1 VKRGKGGSKREG
13 GGGHSGGSRGS
24 GPPGRGRRP
33 DRHRR
38 RVGARE
44 LALQILLAAEG
55 RGAYTDRLLETR
67 LRESGLGGSDAALAT
82 SLVQGTLRH
91 RALLDHHVA
100 ALTKDGFERLP
111 AAIRSALRLGA
122 YQILVLT
129 RIPHSA
135 AVDESVELAKR
146 YGHPGTAGLVNAV
159 LRRLAAGERAP
170 LPDRD
175 QDPAAYL
182 SVAHSH
188 PRWLAERWF
197 ARYGFDEAEA
207 LLRADNVEP
216 SVSVRANALRLRP
229 DRLPEYLRAEGMD
242 PVPGP
247 NGGPVFLLAGGYV
260 ASRSPLFRVGV
271 LSLQDEA
278 EACVP
283 LLLDPEPGERVLDLC
298 AAPGGKASQIAER
311 VAPDGMLVAVEVQPG
326 RARALR
332 ENLTTRLRL
341 PRAEVVI
348 ADGRVPPFRDA
359 TFDRVLLDAPCT
371 GLGVLRRRADAR
383 WRKEE
388 ASIATLA
395 ALQKELL
402 ERAAA
407 LTRPGGVLVYSVCS
421 LEPEET
427 DSVVEPF
434 LSSHPEFRREDARP
448 FLPPAFAGPEPV
460 FRAFP
465 HRHGTDG
472 VYAAR
477 LKRRGSRTD
486 G

>member
-1 VKRGKGGSKREG
+1 MKRGGRPPAP
-13 GGGHSGGSRGS
+13 
-24 GPPGRGRRP
+24 GPGRRP

-67 LRESGLGGSDAALAT
+67 LRESGLSGSDSALAT

-91 RALLDHHVA
+91 RALLDHHLS
-100 ALTKDGFERLP
+100 ALARDGIDRLP
-111 AAIRSALRLGA
+111 AAIRTALRLGA

-129 RIPHSA
+129 RIPMSA

-146 YGHPGTAGLVNAV
+146 YGHPGTAGLTNAI

-170 LPDRD
+170 LPDREG
-175 QDPAAYL
+175 DPVGYL
-182 SVAHSH
+182 AVAHSH
-188 PRWLAERWF
+188 PAWLVERWH
-197 ARYGFDEAEA
+197 ARYGLDETEA

-216 SVSVRANALRLRP
+216 SVSVRPNAHRIQPERLVELLRS
-229 DRLPEYLRAEGMD
+229 EGMD
-242 PVPGP
+242 PAPGP
-247 NGGPVFLLAGGYV
+247 NGGPVFLLPGGYV
-260 ASRSPLFRVGV
+260 ASRSPLFRDGL

-283 LLLDPEPGERVLDLC
+283 LLLDPRPGERVLDLC

-311 VAPDGMLVAVEVQPG
+311 VARDGLLVAMEVQPG

-332 ENLTTRLRL
+332 ENLVSRLRM
-341 PRAEVVI
+341 PNVEVVC
-348 ADGRVPPFRDA
+348 ADGRFPPFHPE

-388 ASIATLA
+388 RGIETLA
-395 ALQKELL
+395 ALQKDLL
-402 ERAAA
+402 AQAAA

-421 LEPEET
+421 PEPEET
-427 DSVVEPF
+427 DLVVDPF
-434 LSSHPEFRREDARP
+434 LSSHPEFSMEDARP
-448 FLPPAFAGPEPV
+448 FLPPAFAGAEPV

-477 LKRRGSRTD
+477 MRRRGTGRTD

>member
-1 VKRGKGGSKREG
+1 
-13 GGGHSGGSRGS
+13 
-24 GPPGRGRRP
+24 
-33 DRHRR
+33 
-38 RVGARE
+38 VGARE

-67 LRESGLGGSDAALAT
+67 LRESGLAGNDAALAT

-100 ALTKDGFERLP
+100 ALVRDGIDRLP
-111 AAIRSALRLGA
+111 AAIRTALRLGA

-129 RIPHSA
+129 RIPTSA

-146 YGHPGTAGLVNAV
+146 YGHPGTAGLTNAV

-175 QDPAAYL
+175 SDPVSYLAA
-182 SVAHSH
+182 AHSH
-188 PRWLAERWF
+188 PRWLVERWLG
-197 ARYGFDEAEA
+197 RYGLDDAEA
-207 LLRADNVEP
+207 LMRADNAEP
-216 SVSVRANALRLRP
+216 AVSVRPNAHRIRPGQLEDLLRS
-229 DRLPEYLRAEGMD
+229 EGMD
-242 PVPGP
+242 PRPGP
-247 NGGPVFLLAGGYV
+247 NGGPVFLLSGGYV
-260 ASRSPLFRVGV
+260 ASRSPLFRDGL

-283 LLLDPEPGERVLDLC
+283 LILDPRPGERVLDLC

-332 ENLTTRLRL
+332 ENLVQRLRL
-341 PRAEVVI
+341 PRAEVVCV
-348 ADGRVPPFRDA
+348 DGRTPPFREGA
-359 TFDRVLLDAPCT
+359 FDRVLLDAPCT

-388 ASIATLA
+388 RGIETLA
-395 ALQKELL
+395 ALQKDLL
-402 ERAAA
+402 IHAGA

-434 LSSHPEFRREDARP
+434 LSAHPEFAREDARP
-448 FLPPAFAGPEPV
+448 FLPPAFAGAEPV

-472 VYAAR
+472 VYAVR
-477 LKRRGSRTD
+477 LRRRGGSER
-486 G
+486 GR